1 MKWHLEK
8 NMTVWK
14 SSADKKILRF
24 LEDFNS
30 WMNGNLGRNVWK
42 ALFSN
47 MGGRSLKRA
56 MIWGSVEQT
65 ERDK

>member
-1 MKWHLEK
+1 V
-8 NMTVWK
+8 N
-14 SSADKKILRF
+14 D
-24 LEDFNS
+24 
-30 WMNGNLGRNVWK
+30 NLGRNVWK